1 MKITLT
7 AADILF
13 IAAMVI
19 LWISFISRA
28 NEFTY
33 EDRVYLFNLK
43 LNYMLGLRPI
53 A

>member
-1 MKITLT
+1 MKTYLT
-7 AADILF
+7 SADILI
-13 IAAMVI
+13 IAVFVI
-19 LWISFISRA
+19 LWIGFISWA

-43 LNYMLGLRPI
+43 WNYMLGLRPI